1 MTSVD
6 RIQGLSG
13 QQAIKTPCRIATT
26 AAITLS
32 GEQTIDG
39 VAAVEGDRVLVKDQ
53 ADTTTNGVYDVSTSS
68 WTRSLDFDGPND
80 ITDGTMVLV
89 NSGSTYA
96 DKVFKLNATEPIT
109 IDATALTFTVATDF
123 TDISAFA
130 ATLLDDANAA
140 AMRTTLGARG
150 EADDVTLAASKSVV
164 FEGTTDDA
172 FEGTLSGGDPTA
184 DRTWTLPDKSG
195 TVAMTSD
202 IPSSSVT
209 RTTFTASGNLTIPAG
224 VTQVIVTGQA
234 PGGGGGGST
243 DGGDGGDLTFGP
255 NGGAVVLTLGGGK
268 KGTAYSSGTPG
279 VGGVGGGTG
288 FNQGG
293 AGENGQDKT
302 DIGGG
307 VNPSSYS
314 NALGGRG
321 GPGMFG
327 NLGGGGRGSDG
338 TGLGGAAAGGGGAG
352 EFTFRQVL
360 TVTPSTQYDVTIG
373 SVGTA
378 GTASGSGTASSAGK
392 GGFFV
397 VEYTA

>member
-13 QQAIKTPCRIATT
+13 QQAIKTPCRLATT
-26 AAITLS
+26 ANITLS

-53 ADTTTNGVYDVSTSS
+53 TTTTQNGVYDVSTGS

-109 IDATALTFTVATDF
+109 IDTTALTFTVATDF

-150 EADDVTLAASKSVV
+150 EADDVTLAAGKSVV
-164 FEGTTDDA
+164 FEGTTDDT

-184 DRTWTLPDKSG
+184 DRTWTFPDKSG

-202 IPSSSVT
+202 IPATSAT

-234 PGGGGGGST
+234 AGGGGGGST

-268 KGTAYSSGTPG
+268 KGTARSGSTPG
-279 VGGVGGGTG
+279 AGGPGGGSGLTQGESGRSGQSLSNAGGVVPD
-288 FNQGG
+288 NIC
-293 AGENGQDKT
+293 D
-302 DIGGG
+302 
-307 VNPSSYS
+307 
-314 NALGGRG
+314 ALGGQG
-321 GPGMFG
+321 GSGMFG
-327 NLGGGGRGSDG
+327 ELGGGGH
-338 TGLGGAAAGGGGAG
+338 GGAGTNRTAAGGGGGGAG
-352 EFTFRQVL
+352 EQCFRYPI

-373 SVGTA
+373 SVGSA
-378 GTASGSGTASSAGK
+378 GTGASAGK

-397 VEYTA
+397 VEYVG

>member
-13 QQAIKTPCRIATT
+13 QQAIKTPCRLATT
-26 AAITLS
+26 ANITLS

-53 ADTTTNGVYDVSTSS
+53 TTTTQNGVYDVSTSS

-109 IDATALTFTVATDF
+109 IDTTALTFTVATDF

-150 EADDVTLAASKSVV
+150 EAEDVTLVAGKSVI

-195 TVAMTSD
+195 TFAMTSD
-202 IPSSSVT
+202 IPSGSVT

-234 PGGGGGGST
+234 AGGGGGGST

-338 TGLGGAAAGGGGAG
+338 TGLSGAAAGGGGAG

-378 GTASGSGTASSAGK
+378 GTTSGAGTASSAGK